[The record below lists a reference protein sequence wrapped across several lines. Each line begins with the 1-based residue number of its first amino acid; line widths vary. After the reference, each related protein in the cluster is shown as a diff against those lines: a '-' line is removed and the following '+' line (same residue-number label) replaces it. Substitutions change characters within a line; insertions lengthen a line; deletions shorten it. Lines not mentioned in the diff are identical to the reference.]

1 MASVKLPSARAL
13 QLLHERKLLPVFP
26 GVLTRLDEVINNPHS
41 NGDDVA
47 AVLAAD
53 VLLASRVMRAASG
66 VRYGPKPPS
75 SLVEAVARLGL
86 VEVRAIALAVAFS
99 ASFARPANISLTVFW
114 QHAFVAAV
122 ATRALT
128 QWLSVHRQLSVC
140 DAVTAFLL
148 GLSHDMGMLLLD
160 LLEPDQYAQVLQAVH
175 NGEDQLLAEQRFV
188 GTTHAVMSAA
198 LLHHWHFSDQMS
210 MALAGHHYPVRLQP
224 AVQHWADV
232 VLLGEALAAS
242 LGYVNGVYT
251 NISDMMQEVVEQ
263 RRAAMQLDDDVWHEI
278 GSMVSHQLEEEGWLE
293 LANGI

>member
-47 AVLAAD
+47 SVLAAD
-53 VLLASRVMRAASG
+53 VQLASRVMRAASG

-122 ATRALT
+122 ATRTLT
-128 QWLSVHRQLSVC
+128 QWLNAHRQLSVC
-140 DAVTAFLL
+140 DGATAFLL

-160 LLEPDQYAQVLQAVH
+160 LLEPEQYTQVLQAVN
-175 NGEDQLLAEQRFV
+175 NGEDQLLSEQQLM
-188 GTTHAVMSAA
+188 GTTHALMSAA

-210 MALAGHHYPVRLQP
+210 MALAGHHYPIRLQP
-224 AVQHWADV
+224 AVQPWADV

-242 LGYVNGVYT
+242 LGYANGVYS
-251 NISDMMQEVVEQ
+251 NISDMMQGVVEQ
-263 RRAAMQLDDDVWHEI
+263 RRATMQLDDDVWHEI
-278 GSMVSHQLEEEGWLE
+278 GSIVSQQLEEEGWLE
-293 LANGI
+293 LANGV